1 MAEFARRPASAR
13 PAGARRERGFF
24 GKTFLLVRKDL
35 IIEARGRDTLPPML
49 AFCLTVALLL
59 AFSLPGDTRLQD
71 AVDTP
76 VGTVALADVLAGFLW
91 ITVLFAGLIGFAR
104 TFEVEADEDALDALL
119 LVPLDRSGLFAA
131 KAIGNL
137 VYVGVVQVMLVSVFA
152 LFFSLDLGSGW
163 WVLALVIVLVDLG
176 FVAVGTLFASLAAQT
191 RSREL
196 ILPILALPAL
206 VPIFIAAVEL
216 TSDLFIGGG
225 LDQVAAR
232 GWFGVLIV
240 FDLVFVTV
248 GALTF
253 EFAID

>member
-1 MAEFARRPASAR
+1 MATFARQFARAPARA
-13 PAGARRERGFF
+13 RERGFF
-24 GKTFLLVRKDL
+24 GKTILLIRKDL
-35 IIEARGRDTLPPML
+35 IVEARGRDTLPPML

-59 AFSLPGDTRLQD
+59 AFSLPGDKRVQV

-76 VGTVALADVLAGFLW
+76 AGTVALADVISGFLW

-104 TFEVEADEDALDALL
+104 TFEVERDEDALDALL

-137 VYVGVVQVMLVSVFA
+137 TYIVVVQLILVPVFA
-152 LFFSLDLGSGW
+152 LFFSLELRGGW
-163 WVLALVIVLVDLG
+163 WVLVLVIALVDLG
-176 FVAVGTLFASLAAQT
+176 FVAVGTLFAAIAAQT

-196 ILPILALPAL
+196 ILPILALPAM